1 MEIDFYDLF
10 YASREAQ
17 ILWKKRRQHA
27 QGKINLKAGDDG
39 LDWEVDQCNEMIEKY
54 ARVERWLWKQLPEI
68 VQLDGSAGEYV
79 VDSLRLRFEPF
90 AAV

>member
-10 YASREAQ
+10 YSSREAQ

-54 ARVERWLWKQLPEI
+54 ARVERWLWKQLPDI

>member
-17 ILWKKRRQHA
+17 ILWKKRRQHV
-27 QGKINLKAGDDG
+27 QGKIDLKAGDDG
-39 LDWEVDQCNEMIEKY
+39 WDWSVGECNEMIEKY
-54 ARVERWLWKQLPEI
+54 SRLERWLWKQLPDI